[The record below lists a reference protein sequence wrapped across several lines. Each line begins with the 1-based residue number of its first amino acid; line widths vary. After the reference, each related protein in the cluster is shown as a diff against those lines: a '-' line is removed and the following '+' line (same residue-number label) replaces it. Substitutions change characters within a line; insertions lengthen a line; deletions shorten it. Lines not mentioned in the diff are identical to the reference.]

1 MSVLAGLLLLMQSAG
16 ALVGALNEES
26 PQKRNDVYLQLL
38 REKPAEAPAL
48 VENQIAGWRPE
59 AQELGIYLI
68 NSYPPDVSVPSLRR
82 LSASK
87 AVLVNVSAAAQLLRL
102 GYPEAEA
109 GLVKTL
115 KKADIPAQD
124 WPRLIGRM
132 YGLRQGA
139 LSQVLV
145 ERIRAQAADD
155 ELRALLD
162 HFVVVSDPRARPAV
176 AALLTQDGIDDE
188 RRLSLCAFLVSQG
201 DDSRMAELETLLA
214 KVGGPG
220 LGRNY
225 RLFEHA
231 PRLSPGVLAVVAKLA
246 ESEPAGLAL
255 NAVRLLGQFGT
266 AKEMPALERLVES
279 KDTLLSKYALEA
291 LQKRTGNVPRE
302 SLVRVLAGT
311 DEQRVLAA
319 ADALRRADDASGFER
334 VLAIAGG
341 STPARAEAL
350 RVLGRFR
357 RMEGVEVLLGGLDA
371 PDEGVRFAADE
382 ALRMLLPNLFPY
394 RRFDFQTVGYDP
406 RGAPQ
411 ARAQAIQRYRSFWEQ
426 ARRR

>member
-1 MSVLAGLLLLMQSAG
+1 
-16 ALVGALNEES
+16 
-26 PQKRNDVYLQLL
+26 
-38 REKPAEAPAL
+38 
-48 VENQIAGWRPE
+48 
-59 AQELGIYLI
+59 
-68 NSYPPDVSVPSLRR
+68 
-82 LSASK
+82 
-87 AVLVNVSAAAQLLRL
+87 
-102 GYPEAEA
+102 
-109 GLVKTL
+109 
-115 KKADIPAQD
+115 
-124 WPRLIGRM
+124 M

-162 HFVVVSDPRARPAV
+162 HFVVVSDPRAHPAV

-279 KDTLLSKYALEA
+279 KDTLVSKYALEA

-371 PDEGVRFAADE
+371 PDEGVRIPTAALSSRRSATTPE
-382 ALRMLLPNLFPY
+382 AHHRP
-394 RRFDFQTVGYDP
+394 
-406 RGAPQ
+406 
-411 ARAQAIQRYRSFWEQ
+411 
-426 ARRR
+426 ARRPSSATAASGNRPDDARPAHPRLPPARSALHDRHQAHGHGTARNSRDRTPLARRGRSGGAHSAGLGW

>member
-1 MSVLAGLLLLMQSAG
+1 MSMLAGLLLLMQSLST
-16 ALVGALNEES
+16 LVGALNEES
-26 PQKRNDVYLQLL
+26 PQKRSEAYLKLL
-38 REKPAEAPAL
+38 REKPSDAPAL
-48 VENQIAGWRPE
+48 VENQIAGWRLE
-59 AQELGIYLI
+59 AQELGIHLI
-68 NSYPPDVSVPSLRR
+68 NSYPPDISVPCLRR
-82 LSASK
+82 LSTSK
-87 AVLVNVSAAAQLLRL
+87 VVLVNVSAAAQLLRL

-109 GLVKTL
+109 GLAKTL
-115 KKADIPAQD
+115 KKADIPAQE

-132 YGLRQGA
+132 YGLRQSA

-145 ERIRAQAADD
+145 ERIRAQAGDE

-176 AALLTQDGIDDE
+176 AALLALEGLDDE

-201 DDSRMAELETLLA
+201 DDSRMTELETLLA
-214 KVGGPG
+214 RVGGPG

-246 ESEPAGLAL
+246 ETEPLGLAL

-279 KDTLLSKYALEA
+279 KDTLLSKNALEA

-302 SLVRVLAGT
+302 SLIRVLAGA

-319 ADALRRADDASGFER
+319 ADALRRADDLSGFER

-357 RMEGVEVLLGGLDA
+357 RMEGVAVMLQGLEA
-371 PDEGVRFAADE
+371 PEEGVRVAADE

-394 RRFDFQTVGYDP
+394 RRFEFQTVGYDP
-406 RGAPQ
+406 RGAAQ
-411 ARAQAIQRYRSFWEQ
+411 ARAQAVQRYRSFFEQ
-426 ARRR
+426 AQRK